1 MIDYLGRLDQQVKI
15 RGFRI
20 ELGEIEARLREC
32 AAVQDAAVVVHE
44 TPTGKQLVG
53 YVVAGAAAGLDRRL
67 KAELQAHMPDYMVP
81 ARILVLERFPLSAN
95 GKLDRRALPE
105 PEWALGGYRA
115 PRNALEQALTA
126 IWQDVLGVPQ
136 VGIDDN
142 FFELGGDSL
151 QVLKVISRVRSQPQP
166 GFELKLRDLMQKPCI
181 AELSGYQAAEP
192 GKAPDPLLALNGRVA
207 NVPALFCLHAGF
219 GTVFDYEP
227 LARRLEGR
235 RTVYGLQ
242 CRMLLDPQWQDV
254 SLLAMAQAYTQR
266 IRAQQPQ
273 GPYYLLGW
281 SLGGALTQLVAHE
294 LEAQGQAVAFAGLV
308 DSYVAGTAE
317 AGDWREDLADFLKF
331 VLGQPSEEAEALIA
345 SKTVGLSECEGAAA
359 VIEAAMHGSNDH
371 AALGASELT
380 QIFATGASLKQL
392 ALAQRQLP
400 KVQVAAHRWWVAE
413 RDDERRVFETQVGQ
427 HGIDRLV
434 TGGHYELLRSDE
446 LLDELEQLLE
456 CRRATA

>member
-1 MIDYLGRLDQQVKI
+1 VKI

-32 AAVQDAAVVVHE
+32 AGVQDAAVVVHD

-53 YVVAGAAAGLDRRL
+53 YVVAVGIAGLDRRI
-67 KAELQAHMPDYMVP
+67 KAELQAQLPDYMVP
-81 ARILVLERFPLSAN
+81 ARIMVLERMPLSAN
-95 GKLDRRALPE
+95 GKIDRRALPQ

-115 PRNALEQALTA
+115 PRNALEQALAT
-126 IWQDVLGVPQ
+126 IWQEVLGVPQ
-136 VGIDDN
+136 IGIDDN

-151 QVLKVISRVRSQPQP
+151 QVLKVISRVRSQPQL

-181 AELSGYQAAEP
+181 AELSGYQEQATVT
-192 GKAPDPLLALNGRVA
+192 APDPLLALNSRLSH
-207 NVPALFCLHAGF
+207 VPALFCLHAGF

-242 CRMLLDPQWQDV
+242 CRMLLDPQWQDE

-266 IRAQQPQ
+266 IRAQQPE

-281 SLGGALTQLVAHE
+281 SLGGALVQLVAHA
-294 LEAQGQAVAFAGLV
+294 LEQQGETVAFAGLV

-331 VLGQPSEEAEALIA
+331 VLGLSLDEAQALMA
-345 SKTVGLSECEGAAA
+345 EKAAGLGEQAGAAA
-359 VIEAAMHGSNDH
+359 VIEAALHGSSSD
-371 AALGASELT
+371 AALGADEFT
-380 QIFATGASLKQL
+380 RIFATGSALKQL

-400 KVQVAAHRWWVAE
+400 PVQVAAHRWWVAE
-413 RDDERRVFETQVGQ
+413 RDEEREVFAAQVGR
-427 HGIDRLV
+427 HGVDRLLS
-434 TGGHYELLRSDE
+434 GGHYELMRGDE
-446 LLDELEQLLE
+446 LLDQLQALLE
-456 CRRATA
+456 RRTTVA